1 MSTRI
6 MGVLNVTP
14 DSFSDGGDFI
24 DPDVAVKRALEMVA
38 QGASIIDIGGES
50 SRPGAESV
58 SEELELMRV
67 IPVIKKLSTQT
78 DTLISID
85 TTKPVVAQA
94 AMAIGASIINDI
106 GGLRNPDMVAVAAE
120 TGATVCIMHMQGE
133 PQSMQENPHYDDVVT
148 EVMAFLADRIE
159 VAEHAGIQNIWI
171 DPGIGFGKT
180 LEHNMTLLRELQQ
193 LKKLGKP
200 VLLGTSRKSFIE
212 KIMGAPVEE
221 RLPGTLASNIWGI
234 THGADILRVHD
245 VAEHKQAI
253 DVLEAIQ

>member
-1 MSTRI
+1 

-14 DSFSDGGDFI
+14 DSFSDGGDFV

-38 QGASIIDIGGES
+38 EGASIIDIGGES
-50 SRPGAESV
+50 SRPGSEPV
-58 SEELELMRV
+58 SQELELVRV

-78 DTLISID
+78 DALLSID

-94 AMAIGASIINDI
+94 AMASGASIINDI

-133 PQSMQENPHYDDVVT
+133 PKSMQAAPQYDDVVT

-159 VAEHAGIQNIWI
+159 AAEHAGIQNIWI

-180 LEHNMTLLRELQQ
+180 LEHNMTLLRELKQF
-193 LKKLGKP
+193 KKLGKP
-200 VLLGTSRKSFIE
+200 LLLGTSRKSFIE

-221 RLPGTLASNIWGI
+221 RLPGTLASNIWGMS
-234 THGADILRVHD
+234 HGADILRVHD

>member
-1 MSTRI
+1 